1 MKHKKRLIYFAVGVI
16 TVLAIFVFLRIA
28 LQATAFISDRNA
40 IGTIDVVAM
49 QANADRHIALLATSS
64 ELLSASSTATT
75 SLPLATSS
83 SIVKP
88 VKVPSIIP
96 AFYPVRLKIPSLGI
110 DANVQELGVNAKGA
124 LGVPS
129 NFTDVGWYAAGT
141 IPGDKGSAIMD
152 GHVDNGLALAGVFK
166 HLVDIAVGDNIYIT
180 EHDGTVIHFIVTGT
194 ESFDYLNTPT
204 DLIFNQNNGSYLK
217 LITCG
222 GAWVPNGRTYDR
234 RIVVT
239 AVLATV

>member
-1 MKHKKRLIYFAVGVI
+1 MKHKKRLIYFAVGII
-16 TVLAIFVFLRIA
+16 TVLAIFTFLRIA
-28 LQATAFISDRNA
+28 LKATASISDQNA
-40 IGTIDVVAM
+40 AGTLDVAAM
-49 QANADRHIALLATSS
+49 QANADKHIALLATTS
-64 ELLSASSTATT
+64 ELVTASSTATT
-75 SLPLATSS
+75 STPLATSS
-83 SIVKP
+83 PVVKAI
-88 VKVPSIIP
+88 KVPPIIP

-110 DANVQELGVNAKGA
+110 DANVQELGINKKGA

-166 HLVDIAVGDNIYIT
+166 HLVDIAVGDSIYVT

-194 ESFDYLNTPT
+194 ESFDYMNAPT

-222 GAWVPNGRTYDR
+222 GAWVPGGRTYDR